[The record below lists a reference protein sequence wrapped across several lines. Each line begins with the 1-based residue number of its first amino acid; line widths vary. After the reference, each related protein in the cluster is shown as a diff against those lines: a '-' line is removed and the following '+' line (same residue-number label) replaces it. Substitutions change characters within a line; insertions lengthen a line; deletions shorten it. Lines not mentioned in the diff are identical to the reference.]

1 MSLVPVYTFGESLS
15 MGPDWVPFFPLRKKL
30 AYALNAPI
38 RFVSLCQRWCA
49 PFPGGPLVTVVGDP
63 IDPGPPEPE
72 PSRDRVKKLHAAYV
86 DALLRLI
93 ERTKK
98 EAGYPTQ
105 ETVIV

>member
-1 MSLVPVYTFGESLS
+1 
-15 MGPDWVPFFPLRKKL
+15 
-30 AYALNAPI
+30 
-38 RFVSLCQRWCA
+38 VSLCQRWFV
-49 PFPGGPLVTVVGDP
+49 PFPNGALVTVVGDA
-63 IDPGPPEPE
+63 IDPGPPDRN
-72 PSRDRVKKLHAAYV
+72 PSRGRVKKLHAAYV